1 MKIIGLAM
9 IYNKKNK
16 RGWIR
21 IVEAFVA
28 LLLIMG
34 TVLIVINKGY
44 IGKSDISSRVYDAQ
58 LSILR
63 EIELNDELR
72 KEIVVIT
79 LSSLPI
85 GWSDF
90 PNGVKNKI
98 ITRTPDYLKCEAKIC
113 ELNKICSYSPGVCAE
128 KDIYAQAVA
137 ISATLEEYNPK
148 QLKLFC
154 CTK

>member
-1 MKIIGLAM
+1 M

-63 EIELNDELR
+63 EIELNDALR
-72 KEIVVIT
+72 EEIVT
-79 LSSLPI
+79 LTSVLTE
-85 GWSDF
+85 WADF

-98 ITRTPDYLKCEAKIC
+98 ITRTPNFLTCEAKIC
-113 ELNKICSYSPGVCAE
+113 ELDQICSYSPAVCSE
-128 KDIYAQAVA
+128 KDIYAQA
-137 ISATLEEYNPK
+137 
-148 QLKLFC
+148 
-154 CTK
+154 

>member
-1 MKIIGLAM
+1 M

-28 LLLIMG
+28 LLLIIG

-44 IGKSDISSRVYDAQ
+44 IGKSDVSSRVYDAQ

-63 EIELNDELR
+63 EIELNDALR
-72 KEIVVIT
+72 GEIVSLDI
-79 LSSLPI
+79 SSSSINWDDSKFP
-85 GWSDF
+85 SDT
-90 PNGVKNKI
+90 KSKI
-98 ITRTPDYLKCEAKIC
+98 NERTPNFLTCEAKIC
-113 ELNKICSYSPGVCAE
+113 ELDQICSYSPAVCAE

-137 ISATLEEYNPK
+137 ISATLEAYGPK